1 MMYVGTAFLP
11 GWLVDLGAVLS
22 DPLGLM
28 RCSGIL
34 MMRVSPTILAAG
46 AALLVPHAAQAA
58 YLAPI
63 DPCYRSLDEQRRETV
78 PVRASGFTP
87 GEHVNVYVDGVLAQ
101 QDVVVLTDGQV
112 SGGVEAPYVEKGERP
127 FTLTVTEVGQPSNT
141 ASVMSRVTALSLRLK
156 PRRAAPQRRVRLIGR
171 GFIDGDLVYAHYV
184 RKGKLRKTLKLGP
197 PQGPCG
203 RVDVKRRQIPLR
215 RPALGRWKLQVDN
228 QPAYSPKPDS
238 VFMTLKITV
247 TENPRR
253 VFPG

>member
-1 MMYVGTAFLP
+1 MLMKSKWPRVAHWAFTVAPSCSTSLLTSRIRAGLFLTVWTPSGVSVESMMYVGTAFLP

-22 DPLGLM
+22 DPLGVM

-87 GEHVNVYVDGVLAQ
+87 GEHVNVYVDGVLVQ
-101 QDVVVLTDGQV
+101 QDVVVLTDGQI
-112 SGGVEAPYVEKGERP
+112 SGGVEAPYVAKGERP
-127 FTLTVTEVGQPSNT
+127 FTLTVTEVSKPSNT

-156 PRRAAPQRRVRLIGR
+156 PRRAAPQRRVRVIGR
-171 GFIDGDLVYAHYV
+171 GFIDGDL
-184 RKGKLRKTLKLGP
+184 
-197 PQGPCG
+197 
-203 RVDVKRRQIPLR
+203 
-215 RPALGRWKLQVDN
+215 
-228 QPAYSPKPDS
+228 
-238 VFMTLKITV
+238 
-247 TENPRR
+247 
-253 VFPG
+253 

>member
-28 RCSGIL
+28 RCSGSL
-34 MMRVSPTILAAG
+34 MMRVSPTILAAA
-46 AALLVPHAAQAA
+46 AALLVPQAAQAA
-58 YLAPI
+58 QLEPLA
-63 DPCYRSLDEQRRETV
+63 PCYRSVDERTRETV

-101 QDVVVLTDGQV
+101 QDVVVLTDGQIA
-112 SGGVEAPYVEKGERP
+112 GGVPAPHVEKGERP
-127 FTLTVTEVGQPSNT
+127 FMLTVTEVEQPSNT

-156 PRRAAPQRRVRLIGR
+156 PRRAAPDRRVRVIGS
-171 GFIDGDLVYAHYV
+171 GFVDGTDVYAHYV
-184 RKGKLRKTLKLGP
+184 RKRKLRKTVRLGA

-203 RVDVKRRQIPLR
+203 RIDVMRRQLPLR
-215 RPALGRWKLQVDN
+215 KPALGRWTLQVDN
-228 QPAYSPKPDS
+228 QKAYSAQPDG
-238 VFMTLKITV
+238 VRVLLPITV